1 MEIVC
6 LDLEGVLVPEIWI
19 AFAEETGIPEL
30 KKTTR
35 DEPDYDKLMKYRLNI
50 LKEHNL
56 GLKEIQE
63 TIAKIDP
70 LPGAKEFLDKLRE
83 LTQVIIISD
92 TFSQFA
98 GPLMKKLGYPTIF
111 CNSLVVADNGEI
123 VDFKM
128 RCEKSKYTTVK
139 ALQSIG
145 YDTIASGDSHNDLGM
160 IQASKAGFLFR
171 STDAIK
177 AEYPQFPAFETY
189 DERYD
194 AIKKV
199 IEGEGGGLCKCANE
213 QIPRRARKSAFP
225 GIVHFA
231 HCQKLLACQGCLNGS
246 FFLAKIQRYV
256 FPVFIFLLFQN
267 TTPYDCSVRCTPTI
281 FSTLRFGRC

>member
-30 KKTTR
+30 KRTTR
-35 DEPDYDKLMKYRLNI
+35 DEPDYDKLMNWRLGI
-50 LKEHNL
+50 LKEHGL

-70 LPGAKEFLDKLRE
+70 IPGAKEFLDELRSM
-83 LTQVIIISD
+83 TQVIIISD
-92 TFSQFA
+92 TFTQFA
-98 GPLMKKLGYPTIF
+98 SPLMKKLGWPTIF
-111 CNSLVVADNGEI
+111 CNSLEVAESGEI
-123 VDFKM
+123 TGFKM

-160 IQASKAGFLFR
+160 IRASKVGFLFK
-171 STDAIK
+171 STDQIK
-177 AEYPQFPAFETY
+177 ADNPDLPAYETY
-189 DERYD
+189 DELLA

-199 IEGEGGGLCKCANE
+199 
-213 QIPRRARKSAFP
+213 
-225 GIVHFA
+225 
-231 HCQKLLACQGCLNGS
+231 LA
-246 FFLAKIQRYV
+246 
-256 FPVFIFLLFQN
+256 
-267 TTPYDCSVRCTPTI
+267 
-281 FSTLRFGRC
+281 